1 MTVSFALDVVDVI
14 RAARVVDSH
23 NDEYLDW
30 DNATEHQVDRCR
42 WQPGGGSE
50 LHGRRD
56 GVVTEAHLFAPLG
69 ADIDE
74 RDRIRFGGVEYD
86 IDGPLKPWRSATGAL
101 AHLEMA
107 LKIVEG

>member
-14 RAARVVDSH
+14 RAIRRVDSR
-23 NDEYLDW
+23 NDEWLDW
-30 DNATEHQVDRCR
+30 DGAPEHPVERCR

-56 GVVTEAHLFAPLG
+56 GVVTQANLFAPFG

-74 RDRIRFGGVEYD
+74 RDRIRFGGIVYD
-86 IDGPLKPWRSATGAL
+86 IDGPVKPWRSATGAL